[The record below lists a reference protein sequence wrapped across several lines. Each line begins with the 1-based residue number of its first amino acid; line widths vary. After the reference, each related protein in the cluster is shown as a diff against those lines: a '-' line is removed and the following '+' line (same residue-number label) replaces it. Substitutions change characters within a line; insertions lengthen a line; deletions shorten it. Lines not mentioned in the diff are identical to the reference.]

1 MESALNI
8 KHDVP
13 FSLEEDQI
21 LYLDP
26 ICGERLSEDAFNA
39 LCEKYAEQG
48 LTLLSFQSIINSLP
62 EDLLEY
68 FLPERG
74 NEPIPTSTVL
84 AEKLA
89 GEMQLVLDHPQAL
102 RCENGIWLSG
112 YGAEGDET
120 PEDFLENYLDEALGE
135 DSSIGSA
142 LISKCSVEGP
152 FYEDAKG
159 LIMPCACASS
169 PEGGLLDGSD
179 EESNIN
185 LLLEEL
191 REANEDKLRELGLSE
206 QTLRFL
212 LGYAKPKYSRVRVSR
227 NASIILEDYGNREI
241 KMDDKTKA
249 LYFLFL
255 RHPEGLSIKD
265 LPEHIEELLDL
276 YQSLSGRDDPQAMR
290 KTIENLC
297 DPFQNNANISLSRIK
312 KAFCEAFSPLVARHY
327 YVDGERGG
335 LRSISLDRKL
345 VSWETIR

>member
-26 ICGERLSEDAFNA
+26 IGGEHLSEDALNS

-89 GEMQLVLDHPQAL
+89 GEMQLVLDHPQTL

-135 DSSIGSA
+135 DSYH
-142 LISKCSVEGP
+142 L
-152 FYEDAKG
+152 
-159 LIMPCACASS
+159 
-169 PEGGLLDGSD
+169 
-179 EESNIN
+179 
-185 LLLEEL
+185 
-191 REANEDKLRELGLSE
+191 
-206 QTLRFL
+206 QTFQ
-212 LGYAKPKYSRVRVSR
+212 
-227 NASIILEDYGNREI
+227 
-241 KMDDKTKA
+241 KTCPA
-249 LYFLFL
+249 
-255 RHPEGLSIKD
+255 
-265 LPEHIEELLDL
+265 
-276 YQSLSGRDDPQAMR
+276 
-290 KTIENLC
+290 ENQL
-297 DPFQNNANISLSRIK
+297 
-312 KAFCEAFSPLVARHY
+312 
-327 YVDGERGG
+327 
-335 LRSISLDRKL
+335 
-345 VSWETIR
+345 

>member
-1 MESALNI
+1 MESRLNI

-26 ICGERLSEDAFNA
+26 ICGERLSEVAFDS

-68 FLPERG
+68 YLPERG
-74 NEPIPTSTVL
+74 NEPIPAATVL

-89 GEMQLVLDHPQAL
+89 GEMQLVLDHPQTL
-102 RCENGIWLSG
+102 RNENGIWIIG

-120 PEDFLENYLDEALGE
+120 PEDFLENYLDEAFGRN
-135 DSSIGSA
+135 SSVGSVMF
-142 LISKCSVEGP
+142 SKCCDEGP
-152 FYEDAKG
+152 FYEEANE
-159 LIMPCACASS
+159 IMPCACA
-169 PEGGLLDGSD
+169 PCPDGGLFDDSD

-185 LLLEEL
+185 ILLEEL

-212 LGYAKPKYSRVRVSR
+212 LGYAKPKYSRMKVCR
-227 NASIILEDYGNREI
+227 NASIILEDYGSREI

-276 YQSLSGRDDPQAMR
+276 YQSISGRDDPQAMR

-312 KAFCEAFSPLVARHY
+312 KAFCEAFSLLVARHY